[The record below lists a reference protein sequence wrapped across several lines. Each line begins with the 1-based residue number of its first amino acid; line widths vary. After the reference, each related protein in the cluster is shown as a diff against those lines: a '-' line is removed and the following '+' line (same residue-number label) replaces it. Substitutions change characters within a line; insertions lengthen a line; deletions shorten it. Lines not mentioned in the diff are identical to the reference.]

1 MKIIGFRSGKVW
13 RKILAT
19 IGYIMIIGVVITAF
33 NGGDNGDNKSVQTL
47 APIVEEKEKVTN
59 ETKKVEETKIQ
70 KDKTEAEIVKEEIPI
85 TDSTNPQTNNIASKP
100 VENSLPKESIAPSVP
115 VDSKPI
121 VTTVVKNEV
130 KNEVSNELDVIVYRG
145 NTGTKYHRSG
155 CRTLKNG
162 QIEMTLSEAKSNGL
176 SACKVCNP

>member
-13 RKILAT
+13 KKILAT

-121 VTTVVKNEV
+121 VTTVAVPEV

-145 NTGTKYHRSG
+145 NTGTKYHRNG
-155 CRTLKNG
+155 CRTLKNV
-162 QIEMTLSEAKSNGL
+162 QIEMTLSEAKSSGL

>member
-1 MKIIGFRSGKVW
+1 MKILGFRSGKVW
-13 RKILAT
+13 KKILAT
-19 IGYIMIIGVVITAF
+19 IGYLMIIGIVITAF
-33 NGGDNGDNKSVQTL
+33 NGGDNGDNKSVTTL
-47 APIVEEKEKVTN
+47 APIIEEKGKVVN
-59 ETKKVEETKIQ
+59 ETEKVEETK

-85 TDSTNPQTNNIASKP
+85 IDSTNLQTNNIASKP
-100 VENSLPKESIAPSVP
+100 VENVLPKESIAPSVP

-121 VTTVVKNEV
+121 VTPVVVPEV

-155 CRTLKNG
+155 CRTLKNV
-162 QIEMTLSEAKSNGL
+162 QIEITLSEAKSSGL